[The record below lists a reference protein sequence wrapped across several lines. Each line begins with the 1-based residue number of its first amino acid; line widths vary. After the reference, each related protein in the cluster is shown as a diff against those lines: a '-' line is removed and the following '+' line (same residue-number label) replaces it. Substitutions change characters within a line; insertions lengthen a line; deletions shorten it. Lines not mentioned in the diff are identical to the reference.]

1 MFSKQSEAFNFQNF
15 LPLRPNHGGPS
26 GDANLGKSP
35 SLGFGNVGMS
45 ATSLSTTLLSLLEAA
60 GTVIN
65 LSIPILSTNVFKVT
79 KSDFAIS
86 TSCSF

>member
-1 MFSKQSEAFNFQNF
+1 MFSKQSEALNFQNF

-45 ATSLSTTLLSLLEAA
+45 ALL
-60 GTVIN
+60 TVSYDLIF
-65 LSIPILSTNVFKVT
+65 LKKKQG
-79 KSDFAIS
+79 KS
-86 TSCSF
+86 SFHFLF